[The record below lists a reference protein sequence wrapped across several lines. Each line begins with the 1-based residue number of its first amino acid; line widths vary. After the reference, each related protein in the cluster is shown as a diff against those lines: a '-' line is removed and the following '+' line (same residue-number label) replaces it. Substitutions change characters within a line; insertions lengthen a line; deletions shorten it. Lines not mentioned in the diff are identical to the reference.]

1 MRNARRVALIGS
13 GPSSS
18 LTWPQATAR
27 YDEIVCINSGA
38 CFPEAPEPFDYWV
51 GVDTPFFRLHRV
63 PCPPKAIVTWRGT
76 FSALSRGAHFAD
88 WFPSGW
94 REPDRLTE
102 LIEAKTLE
110 TYRPAWPEKVFGCSM
125 EIAIAFI
132 CGQLANP
139 AGCLVD
145 CFGLDWGSNTNVL
158 GSTNT
163 SHTPNFFRNQERR
176 GTRHRLYWV
185 GKGVDVRFERVL
197 PTGRVPAFEA
207 PKPAGRYGLRTH

>member
-1 MRNARRVALIGS
+1 MRTARRVALIGS

-18 LTWPQATAR
+18 VTWPQAADQ

-51 GVDTPFFRLHRV
+51 GVDTPFFRLHQV
-63 PCPPKAIVTWRGT
+63 PFPPKAIVTWRSS
-76 FSALSRGAHFAD
+76 FVSLSRMEQFAH

-94 REPDRLTE
+94 QGPDRLTD
-102 LIEAKTLE
+102 LVDAKGME
-110 TYRPAWPEKVFGCSM
+110 TYKPKWPDKVFRCSM

-139 AGCLVD
+139 EGCLVD
-145 CFGLDWGSNTNVL
+145 CFGLDWGGNTNIL
-158 GSTNT
+158 GVVHDN
-163 SHTPNFFRNQERR
+163 HTTNFFREQERR

-207 PKPAGRYGLRTH
+207 PKPVGRYGLFRS